1 MTKSS
6 FRCSLSCYLPH
17 QLYCLK
23 SPARGR
29 VINKSRLLVA
39 GINLAGEKEVKKRCL
54 NDMTVW
60 VERNGREARNH
71 NVLIYLC
78 VDMNGEVK
86 DLHRKFN
93 IR

>member
-1 MTKSS
+1 M
-6 FRCSLSCYLPH
+6 
-17 QLYCLK
+17 
-23 SPARGR
+23 
-29 VINKSRLLVA
+29 A

-60 VERNGREARNH
+60 AERNGREARNH

-86 DLHRKFN
+86 DLHSN
-93 IR
+93 LT